1 MKFDLNAEIRSC
13 DKNSEL
19 NDLRRQGFIPA
30 VVYGTGLEPISIS
43 IAKAKFQECYKQSF
57 KEVTFYEIMIG
68 NKQYHTI
75 LRDCQIHPV
84 SREFLHLD
92 FLVVARKS
100 QIEIDM
106 PVNLIGEPAGV
117 KAGGLMDVI
126 QRTVKVICQA
136 DKLPEDIKVDI
147 SGLQVGESIHVRD
160 LPEGHWHYKDL
171 GDNTIVVIHPK
182 KGDSIAATQEISAE
196 PADSTEE

>member
-1 MKFDLNAEIRSC
+1 MKFELNANFRSC

-75 LRDCQIHPV
+75 LKDSQIHPV

-92 FLVVARKS
+92 FLEVARRS

-106 PVNLIGEPAGV
+106 PVNLIGEPVGV
-117 KAGGLMDVI
+117 KAGGLIDVI

-160 LPEGHWHYKDL
+160 LPEGHWQYKDL
-171 GDNTIVVIHPK
+171 PDNTIVVIHAK
-182 KGDSIAATQEISAE
+182 KGDSIAASLGV
-196 PADSTEE
+196 STESADTIVE